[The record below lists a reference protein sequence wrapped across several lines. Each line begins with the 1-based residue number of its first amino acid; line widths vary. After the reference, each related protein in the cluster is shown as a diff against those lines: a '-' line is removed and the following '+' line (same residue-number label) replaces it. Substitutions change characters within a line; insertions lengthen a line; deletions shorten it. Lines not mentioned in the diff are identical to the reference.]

1 MIDFN
6 TLTKADNYVKENIDE
21 YFNHIVKIESDDWN
35 EHDKEIFKL
44 GLSNGMRHGYY
55 DAIREHK
62 GEV

>member
-6 TLTKADNYVKENIDE
+6 ALAKADNYVRENIEE
-21 YFNHIVKIESDDWN
+21 YFNHTVKIESDDWN

-44 GLSNGMRHGYY
+44 GLNNGMRHGYY

-62 GEV
+62 GEL